1 MSPPCSSYLHTEW
14 ASYKKLLVGDKRF
27 DGKHKR
33 FKHKQESQ
41 GIFANVD
48 DEPFNPEY
56 TVVDRILDV
65 ASQKE
70 PNGEVS
76 ASQGWARNSSLGEI
90 LTGFQI
96 QYAVF

>member
-1 MSPPCSSYLHTEW
+1 MIIDVINSVPPSPCSSYLHTEW
-14 ASYKKLLVGDKRF
+14 ASFKKLLAGDKRF
-27 DGKHKR
+27 DGKVKR
-33 FKHKQESQ
+33 FKQKQESL

-76 ASQGWARNSSLGEI
+76 TCARKE
-90 LTGFQI
+90 F
-96 QYAVF
+96 

>member
-1 MSPPCSSYLHTEW
+1 MEW
-14 ASYKKLLVGDKRF
+14 ASFEKLLAGDKRF
-27 DGKHKR
+27 DGKVKR
-33 FKHKQESQ
+33 FKQKQASM

-76 ASQGWARNSSLGEI
+76 FCRRSGLLHEGWAL
-90 LTGFQI
+90 
-96 QYAVF
+96 A